1 MPIKRVLRLGGI
13 IFSGILIPTW
23 LHLWQ
28 LEKLHWI
35 QVISTVIFFSI
46 TVHLSCRGSRTILQ
60 RIKDSTFLSNSI
72 LREFC
77 AVSIAVLFSTVV
89 IGSSV
94 LVWQSTYLQ
103 NFERTSIM
111 RAFWMSSVASLLI
124 LMIHEVFFLCKQ
136 REIDNQVVMHL
147 DRELQEAEISV
158 LKNELDPHFVYNSL
172 MPLFYLIKN
181 DISKAELFANRLIQ
195 VYQYFLENRQN
206 DFISLN
212 EELKFI
218 RNYFYLLEIRFNKS
232 IQLSVHANTST
243 EDYLVLPFSLQLLVE
258 NAIRHNELDSD
269 SPLEIRIEIERD
281 QITVTN
287 NIHSKTE
294 TSFSSKIGLN
304 NLRSRYKIL
313 CNCDISV
320 IRTRE
325 IFAVKLPLKRKLNA
339 DDIDSYHRG
348 RSYQF

>member
-1 MPIKRVLRLGGI
+1 MLKNYFWRLSGI
-13 IFSGILIPTW
+13 SICGILIPSC
-23 LHLWQ
+23 LNLWQ

-35 QVISTVIFFSI
+35 QILSTIIFFSI
-46 TVHLSCRGSRTILQ
+46 TVHLCCKGSGTILAK
-60 RIKDSTFLSNSI
+60 IKDSSLFSNSI
-72 LREFC
+72 LREFS
-77 AVSIAVLFSTVV
+77 AISLAILFTSAV

-94 LVWQSTYLQ
+94 IVWQSTYLQ
-103 NFERTSIM
+103 QFELASIL
-111 RAFWMSSVASLLI
+111 RGFWMSAVTSFVLL
-124 LMIHEVFFLCKQ
+124 MVHEVFFLCKQ
-136 REIDNQVVMHL
+136 RELDTQVVMHL

-172 MPLFYLIKN
+172 MPLYYLIKN
-181 DISKAELFANRLIQ
+181 DVSKAELFANRLIQ

-232 IQLSVHANTST
+232 IQLTVRSNSVTD
-243 EDYLVLPFSLQLLVE
+243 DYLVLPFSLQLLVE
-258 NAIRHNELDSD
+258 NAIRHNELDSVT
-269 SPLEIRIEIERD
+269 PLEIRIEIEKD
-281 QITVTN
+281 HITVAN
-287 NIHSKTE
+287 NIHFKPQS
-294 TSFSSKIGLN
+294 SFSSRIGLN

-325 IFAVKLPLKRKLNA
+325 IFSVKLPLKRKLNA

>member
-1 MPIKRVLRLGGI
+1 MSINKVLRFVGI
-13 IFSGILIPTW
+13 VISGILIPSV

-28 LEKLHWI
+28 LENLHWVQI
-35 QVISTVIFFSI
+35 LSTIIFFSI
-46 TVHLSCRGSRTILQ
+46 TVHLSCKGSGTILQ
-60 RIKDSTFLSNSI
+60 KIKDASLTNTTI
-72 LREFC
+72 REFYGIS
-77 AVSIAVLFSTVV
+77 VAVLFSTVV

-94 LVWQSTYLQ
+94 VVWQSTYLQ
-103 NFERTSIM
+103 NFDMKSIL
-111 RAFWMSSVASLLI
+111 RAFWMSSISSLLI
-124 LMIHEVFFLCKQ
+124 VMIHEVSFLCKQ

-172 MPLFYLIKN
+172 MPLYYLIKN

-232 IQLSVHANTST
+232 IQLSVHSNTDT
-243 EDYLVLPFSLQLLVE
+243 EDYIVLPFSLQLLVE

-269 SPLEIRIEIERD
+269 SPLEIRIEIDRE

-287 NIHSKTE
+287 NIHSKQE
-294 TSFSSKIGLN
+294 SSFSSKIGLN
-304 NLRSRYKIL
+304 NLRSRYRIL